1 MGTLRQAGIL
11 VPIWHPLPVQGNLA
25 ALNQVCSRKI
35 ATTRWL
41 HQLMVYFCGYREPT
55 KEEKWKIFTVFFF
68 INFEIY
74 CTMMLYWKDGS
85 LSLFKMYTRALTLS
99 FSSSGRLSIFSLKEG
114 WLGSLAAGIATF
126 GSTGCSLIN
135 WQGWPKKH
143 FDTFQLGI
151 QCCFWFSI
159 NPLENL
165 RLWYLYLCFLYLN
178 PSVIFSLDFSS
189 VKIRQP
195 GMRP

>member
-11 VPIWHPLPVQGNLA
+11 VSIWHPLPVQGNLG

-55 KEEKWKIFTVFFF
+55 KEEKLKIFTVFFF
-68 INFEIY
+68 INFEFY

-99 FSSSGRLSIFSLKEG
+99 FSSSGRLSIFFLKRRMVG
-114 WLGSLAAGIATF
+114 LPCCRNCNIWFHRLLIDQLAGVTKKAFWHISVGYSMLF
-126 GSTGCSLIN
+126 LI
-135 WQGWPKKH
+135 QH
-143 FDTFQLGI
+143 
-151 QCCFWFSI
+151 
-159 NPLENL
+159 
-165 RLWYLYLCFLYLN
+165 
-178 PSVIFSLDFSS
+178 
-189 VKIRQP
+189 
-195 GMRP
+195 